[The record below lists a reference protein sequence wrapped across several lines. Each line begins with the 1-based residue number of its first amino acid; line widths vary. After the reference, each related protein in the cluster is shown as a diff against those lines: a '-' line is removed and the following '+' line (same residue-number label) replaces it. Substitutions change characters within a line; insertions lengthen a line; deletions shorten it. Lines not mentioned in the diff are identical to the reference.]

1 MFNSVCQI
9 IDTFPLAT
17 VLIDRD
23 LSIQYVNVKGLEFLT
38 LSSLEIQNH
47 KVHDFFPEIHSCI
60 ANESIEIETFFL
72 DTNEEKH
79 NLNVKFV
86 AYSSDNSLGFIY
98 LTSSSES
105 KKQLSSS
112 SFSLRKIDLLK
123 TKVQFFETFLNF
135 TSDGILVFDKE
146 GKLVYLNKIASDIF
160 KIDQSKFK
168 NKLIWQI
175 PVFCSSKE
183 EWNEK
188 MELLR
193 VNQQLKFQSKLEKY
207 FSVTVSYLEVYG
219 EEYVE
224 IKYNDISETQKSK
237 DLVEQKNTQI
247 DLLNKNFAVVF
258 YQFVV
263 NEKQE
268 SYFTYVSENYE
279 RLFGYNIPIND
290 LNYMD
295 DMKFH
300 PEDMDSFIEAMKQS
314 ILYLKPFDYIGRM
327 VLSDGKIAWVKINST
342 PILQDNLIV
351 FNGIIL
357 DITDSKDVE
366 IDSLNARKFN
376 ESILFNIPADIAVF
390 DKNHNYLFL
399 NPNAISDES
408 TRNWLIGKNDFDYCE
423 LKGLVSSRAQIRRD
437 YFNEAATLQQ
447 QVEWIDE
454 FKRDGEDR
462 FVLRRFY
469 PYIVDGE
476 MIYMFGYGVDI
487 TELRK
492 TQNIVEKNEQ
502 RNQLILKSALNAI
515 VFTNPAGE
523 ITFWNP
529 KAELI
534 FGWKFES
541 IRGKS
546 LFDLI
551 LPEYLKEDYIQYL
564 ANYEINNK
572 GIIFDKVLE
581 INVLNKNNQEF
592 PVELS
597 IIPIDN
603 HIGELTFCFF
613 LKDISSRKQREKEIE
628 KQNRM
633 LQIKNKELEQ
643 FTYIASHDLQE
654 PLLTLTS
661 FSDLLLEEHN
671 DSLNDEGK
679 LFVQFI
685 NKSAMRMRALVTGL
699 MEYSRIDKKEIILEV
714 DCNEVLANVV
724 QDLDVKIHASE
735 AIIKVN
741 SLPVLRGNG
750 IYLRMLFQNLLANA
764 IKFRKE
770 NIKPEISINFQERDT
785 DWLFSVSDNGIGIA
799 EKNIEQIFVIFK
811 RLNRQDK
818 YEGYGIGLAHCQK
831 IVDIHKGELWVESV
845 IDKGST
851 FYFTISKNL

>member
-1 MFNSVCQI
+1 MLNSVCQI

-17 VLIDRD
+17 LLINRD
-23 LSIQYVNVKGLEFLT
+23 LSIQYVNVKGLEFLSI
-38 LSSLEIQNH
+38 SSLEIQNH
-47 KVHDFFPEIHSCI
+47 KANDFFPEIDSCI

-72 DTNEEKH
+72 GINEEKH
-79 NLNVKFV
+79 KLNIKFV
-86 AYSSDNSLGFIY
+86 AYSPDNFLGFIY
-98 LTSSSES
+98 LTSSSVS
-105 KKQLSSS
+105 NKQLSSP
-112 SFSLRKIDLLK
+112 SFSLRKIDFLK
-123 TKVQFFETFLNF
+123 TKVQFFETFLNY
-135 TSDGILVFDKE
+135 TSDGILVFDK
-146 GKLVYLNKIASDIF
+146 GGNLVYLNKNASDIF
-160 KIDQSKFK
+160 EIEQSKIK

-175 PVFCSSKE
+175 PVFCSSKG

-193 VNQQLKFQSKLEKY
+193 MNKQLKFYSKLEKY
-207 FSVTVSYLEVYG
+207 FSVTVSYIEVYN

-224 IKYNDISETQKSK
+224 IKYNDISETQKNK

-290 LNYMD
+290 RDYMA

-300 PEDMDSFIEAMKQS
+300 PGDMDSFVEAMKQS
-314 ILYLKPFDYIGRM
+314 ILYLKPFDYIGRL

-342 PILQDNLIV
+342 PIFQDNLFV

-357 DITDSKDVE
+357 DITDIKDVE
-366 IDSLNARKFN
+366 IDSLNTRKFN

-399 NPNAISDES
+399 NPNAVSDEA

-423 LKGLVSSRAQIRRD
+423 LKGIDGSRAQIRRD
-437 YFNEAATLQQ
+437 YFNQAATLQR
-447 QVEWIDE
+447 QVEWVDE
-454 FKRDGEDR
+454 FKRNGEDKY
-462 FVLRRFY
+462 VLRRFY
-469 PYIVDGE
+469 PYIVDNDLV
-476 MIYMFGYGVDI
+476 YMFGYGVDI

-534 FGWKFES
+534 FGWNFEQ
-541 IRGKS
+541 IDGKS

-551 LPEYLKEDYIQYL
+551 LPESIKDIYIRGIE
-564 ANYEINNK
+564 NYKNNDR

-581 INVLNKNNQEF
+581 INVINKYGHEF

-603 HIGELTFCFF
+603 HFEELTFCFF

-633 LQIKNKELEQ
+633 LQIKNNELEQ

-671 DSLNDEGK
+671 ESLNDEGK

-685 NKSAMRMRALVTGL
+685 NKSAIRMRALVSGL

-714 DCNEVLANVV
+714 DCDEILTNVL
-724 QDLDVKIHASE
+724 QDLEVKINASE
-735 AIIKVN
+735 ARITVN
-741 SLPVLRGNG
+741 PLPLIRGNAV
-750 IYLRMLFQNLLANA
+750 YLRMLFQNLLANA

-770 NIKPEISINFQERDT
+770 NTKPEININFQERDT

-799 EKNIEQIFVIFK
+799 EKNLEQIFVIFK
-811 RLNRQDK
+811 RLNRQDQ

-831 IVDIHKGELWVESV
+831 IIDIHKGELWVESV
-845 IDKGST
+845 IGAGST

>member
-23 LSIQYVNVKGLEFLT
+23 LSIQYVNVKGLEFLA

-47 KVHDFFPEIHSCI
+47 KAHDFFPEINSCI

-714 DCNEVLANVV
+714 DCNEVLANVI

>member
-47 KVHDFFPEIHSCI
+47 KVHDFFPEIDSCI

-86 AYSSDNSLGFIY
+86 AYSLDNSLGFIY

-764 IKFRKE
+764 IKFRKD

>member
-47 KVHDFFPEIHSCI
+47 KVHDFFPEIDSCI

-86 AYSSDNSLGFIY
+86 AYSLDNSLGFIY